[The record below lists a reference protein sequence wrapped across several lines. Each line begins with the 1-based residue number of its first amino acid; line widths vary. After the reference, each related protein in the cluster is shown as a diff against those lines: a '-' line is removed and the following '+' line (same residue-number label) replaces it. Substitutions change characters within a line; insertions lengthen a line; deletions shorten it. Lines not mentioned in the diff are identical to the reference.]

1 MAEPVRAWRLADQ
14 EGQWLQQIVRRGKA
28 RVGPGAAGDDHHG
41 VGVGHAGAG
50 DRTAGRCR

>member
-1 MAEPVRAWRLADQ
+1 MAEPVRARRLTDEEGPAAAADRAAR
-14 EGQWLQQIVRRGKA
+14 EA

-50 DRTAGRCR
+50 DRPAGCCG